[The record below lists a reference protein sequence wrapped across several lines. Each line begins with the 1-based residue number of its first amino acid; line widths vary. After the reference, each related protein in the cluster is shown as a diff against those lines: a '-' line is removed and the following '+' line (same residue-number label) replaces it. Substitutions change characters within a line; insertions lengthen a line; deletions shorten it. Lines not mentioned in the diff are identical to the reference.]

1 MNKAFRRFGGLVMAL
16 GLIAAGVG
24 FTSAPTSVPTM
35 PIASA
40 SISTWQAWSSAE
52 VQYVTTTN
60 WAQVLPSEI
69 GSGQQLVNWGIV
81 STTSTGAGII
91 PAGITT
97 DNLWYLTQPDSPA
110 QAATNS
116 VAAPTTY
123 PSDCNSATDGE
134 ICIAQTSSAQM
145 EVQYTNETSNSII
158 GHLELSLN
166 SSQCAPGTLL
176 ADSPTETIP
185 GGYVLTMTYDGAN
198 DVQNVGTIWEAQD
211 SGPYHNYG
219 NVCITP

>member
-1 MNKAFRRFGGLVMAL
+1 MNKAFRKFGGLVMAL

-35 PIASA
+35 PVASA

-97 DNLWYLTQPDSPA
+97 DNLWYLTQPDSSAP
-110 QAATNS
+110 AATNS
-116 VAAPTTY
+116 VAASTTY
-123 PSDCNSATDGE
+123 LLIVTLRRTAKSALRKPVQPKWRCNTPTRLATLSSV
-134 ICIAQTSSAQM
+134 TSS
-145 EVQYTNETSNSII
+145 
-158 GHLELSLN
+158 
-166 SSQCAPGTLL
+166 
-176 ADSPTETIP
+176 
-185 GGYVLTMTYDGAN
+185 
-198 DVQNVGTIWEAQD
+198 
-211 SGPYHNYG
+211 
-219 NVCITP
+219 